1 MNKRNYEQKPLTKK
15 DFIVVEES
23 LNEALIYDSDKNKL
37 HVLTPVATTVWKSCD
52 GKTSVS
58 EIASKLK
65 AELNDELGADATWL
79 ALEELEKNGLLE
91 NSLNIPRN
99 GISRR
104 DLIKT
109 AAVSLPLIT
118 TMIAPSP
125 ARAQSAVQMGGM
137 MMGMM
142 MQTTTAARSRFDPTD
157 GQNKIVE

>member
-23 LNEALIYDSDKNKL
+23 LNETLIYDSDKNKL

-58 EIASKLK
+58 EIARKLK
-65 AELNDELGADATWL
+65 AEMDNEFGADVTWL

-91 NSLNIPRN
+91 NPMNIPRN

-142 MQTTTAARSRFDPTD
+142 MAATAARTRFDAD
-157 GQNKIVE
+157 DQQNIIQQ

>member
-58 EIASKLK
+58 EIANKLK
-65 AELNDELGADATWL
+65 AELNDEVGADAAWL

-99 GISRR
+99 SISRR

-142 MQTTTAARSRFDPTD
+142 QTATAARSRFDPD
-157 GQNKIVE
+157 DPNQNQIVQ